1 MLIVI
6 TFLQSMNESP
16 SEDKVEKDLG
26 VLKSNLLCVFSILLF
41 AMGFPAAEYL
51 LEDWDVVSVMTAR
64 NVFSFILI
72 FIIWLAIEK
81 VDKVKSAKWAKGFLI
96 GVTGFG
102 IGAFL
107 ILILQALTT
116 PVIAAL
122 AVATMPV
129 FAVSLEMLLD
139 GRKMTLWFFCGVI
152 LVLLGGY
159 IASGAS
165 LNNEGIGFAALMGVI
180 GVMLF
185 AWGSRATVKNL
196 PGMSTLGQTAVT
208 SSGMAGLSILL
219 YFVCSIFFEVTESLE
234 LITLEHLGLVL
245 IYGWLGLGI
254 SQIFWI
260 KAVSRLGIGL
270 ASFHLNAV
278 PFYVMFMLFLLGDSW
293 IWHQAIGAVIVISG
307 VILAQQKSATRK
319 EEFFELP

>member
-1 MLIVI
+1 MSISTSKESTDNKTTIV
-6 TFLQSMNESP
+6 
-16 SEDKVEKDLG
+16 
-26 VLKSNLLCVFSILLF
+26 KSNFLCVFSILLF
-41 AMGFPAAEYL
+41 ATGFPAAEYL
-51 LEDWDVVSVMTAR
+51 LKDWDVVSVITAR

-72 FIIWLAIEK
+72 FIIWLFIEGIQ
-81 VDKVKSAKWAKGFLI
+81 KVKSAKWLKGFLI
-96 GVTGFG
+96 GLSGFG

-107 ILILQALTT
+107 ILMLQSLTT

-139 GRKMTLWFFCGVI
+139 GRKMTLWFFFGVV

-165 LNNEGIGFAALMGVI
+165 LREDNVGIAALIGII
-180 GVMLF
+180 GVALF
-185 AWGSRATVKNL
+185 AWGSRATVKSL
-196 PGMSTLGQTAVT
+196 PGMSNLGQTAVT
-208 SSGMAGLSILL
+208 SSGMAGLSIFL
-219 YFVCSIFFEVTESLE
+219 YFVCSVFFDLTNATSI
-234 LITLEHLGLVL
+234 ITIEHLGLVL
-245 IYGWLGLGI
+245 IYAWLGLGI

-260 KAVSRLGIGL
+260 KAVSQLGIGL

-293 IWHQAIGAVIVISG
+293 IWHQAFGALIVISG
-307 VILAQQKSATRK
+307 VILAQQKSSKKKA
-319 EEFFELP
+319 EFFELP

>member
-1 MLIVI
+1 MSISTSKESTDNKTTIV
-6 TFLQSMNESP
+6 
-16 SEDKVEKDLG
+16 
-26 VLKSNLLCVFSILLF
+26 KSNFLCVFSILLF
-41 AMGFPAAEYL
+41 ATGFPAAEYL
-51 LEDWDVVSVMTAR
+51 LKDWDVVSVITAR

-72 FIIWLAIEK
+72 GL
-81 VDKVKSAKWAKGFLI
+81 S
-96 GVTGFG
+96 GFG

-107 ILILQALTT
+107 ILMLQSLTT

-139 GRKMTLWFFCGVI
+139 GRKMTLWFFCGVV

-165 LNNEGIGFAALMGVI
+165 LREDNVGIAALIGII
-180 GVMLF
+180 GVALF
-185 AWGSRATVKNL
+185 AWGSRATVKSL
-196 PGMSTLGQTAVT
+196 PGMSNLGQTAVT
-208 SSGMAGLSILL
+208 SFGMAGLSIFL
-219 YFVCSIFFEVTESLE
+219 YFVCSVFFDLTNATSI
-234 LITLEHLGLVL
+234 ITIEHLGLVL
-245 IYGWLGLGI
+245 IYAWLGLGI

-260 KAVSRLGIGL
+260 KAVSQLGIGL

-293 IWHQAIGAVIVISG
+293 IWHQAFGALIVISG
-307 VILAQQKSATRK
+307 VILAQQKSSKKKA
-319 EEFFELP
+319 EFFELP

>member
-1 MLIVI
+1 MSISTSIESTDNKTTIV
-6 TFLQSMNESP
+6 
-16 SEDKVEKDLG
+16 
-26 VLKSNLLCVFSILLF
+26 KSNFLCVFSILLF
-41 AMGFPAAEYL
+41 ATGFPAAEYL
-51 LEDWDVVSVMTAR
+51 LKDWDVVSVITAR

-72 FIIWLAIEK
+72 FIIWLFIEGIQ
-81 VDKVKSAKWAKGFLI
+81 KVKSAKWLKGFLI
-96 GVTGFG
+96 GLSGFG

-107 ILILQALTT
+107 ILMLQSLTT

-139 GRKMTLWFFCGVI
+139 GRKMTLWFFFGVI

-165 LNNEGIGFAALMGVI
+165 LREDNVGIAALIGII
-180 GVMLF
+180 GVALF
-185 AWGSRATVKNL
+185 AWGSRATVKSL
-196 PGMSTLGQTAVT
+196 PGMSNLGQTAVT
-208 SSGMAGLSILL
+208 SSGMAGLSIFL
-219 YFVCSIFFEVTESLE
+219 YFVCSVFFDLTNATSI
-234 LITLEHLGLVL
+234 ITIEHLGLVL
-245 IYGWLGLGI
+245 IYAWLGLGI

-260 KAVSRLGIGL
+260 KAVSQLGIGL

-293 IWHQAIGAVIVISG
+293 IWHQAFGALIVISG
-307 VILAQQKSATRK
+307 VILAQQKSSK
-319 EEFFELP
+319 KKPEFFELP

>member
-1 MLIVI
+1 MSISTSIESTDNKTTIV
-6 TFLQSMNESP
+6 
-16 SEDKVEKDLG
+16 
-26 VLKSNLLCVFSILLF
+26 KSNFLCVFSILLF
-41 AMGFPAAEYL
+41 ATGFPAAEYL
-51 LEDWDVVSVMTAR
+51 LKDWDVVSVITAR

-72 FIIWLAIEK
+72 FIIWLFIEGIQ
-81 VDKVKSAKWAKGFLI
+81 KVKSAKWLKGFLI
-96 GVTGFG
+96 GLSGFG

-107 ILILQALTT
+107 ILMLQSLTT

-139 GRKMTLWFFCGVI
+139 GRKMTLWFFFGVV

-165 LNNEGIGFAALMGVI
+165 LREDNVGIAALIGII
-180 GVMLF
+180 GVALF
-185 AWGSRATVKNL
+185 AWGSRATVKSL
-196 PGMSTLGQTAVT
+196 PGMSNLGQTAVT
-208 SSGMAGLSILL
+208 SSGMAGLSIFL
-219 YFVCSIFFEVTESLE
+219 YFVCSVFFDLTNATSI
-234 LITLEHLGLVL
+234 ITIEHLGLVL
-245 IYGWLGLGI
+245 IYAWLGLGI

-260 KAVSRLGIGL
+260 KAVSQLGIGL

-293 IWHQAIGAVIVISG
+293 IWHQAFGALIVISG
-307 VILAQQKSATRK
+307 VILAQQKSSKKKT
-319 EEFFELP
+319 EFFELP

>member
-1 MLIVI
+1 MSISTSKESTDNKTTIV
-6 TFLQSMNESP
+6 
-16 SEDKVEKDLG
+16 
-26 VLKSNLLCVFSILLF
+26 KSNFLCVFSILLF
-41 AMGFPAAEYL
+41 ATGFPAAEYL
-51 LEDWDVVSVMTAR
+51 LKDWDVVSVITAR

-72 FIIWLAIEK
+72 FIIWLFIEGIQ
-81 VDKVKSAKWAKGFLI
+81 KVKSAKWLKGFLI
-96 GVTGFG
+96 GLSGFG

-107 ILILQALTT
+107 ILMLQSLTT

-139 GRKMTLWFFCGVI
+139 GRKMTLWFFFGVV

-165 LNNEGIGFAALMGVI
+165 LREDNVGIAALIGII
-180 GVMLF
+180 GVALF
-185 AWGSRATVKNL
+185 AWGSRATVKSL
-196 PGMSTLGQTAVT
+196 PGMSNLGQTVVT
-208 SSGMAGLSILL
+208 SFGMVGLSIFL
-219 YFVCSIFFEVTESLE
+219 YFVCSVFFDLTNATSI
-234 LITLEHLGLVL
+234 ITIEHLGLVL
-245 IYGWLGLGI
+245 IYAWLGLGI

-260 KAVSRLGIGL
+260 KAVSQLGIGL

-293 IWHQAIGAVIVISG
+293 IWHQAFGALIVISG
-307 VILAQQKSATRK
+307 VILAQQKSSKKKA
-319 EEFFELP
+319 EFFELP